1 MKPDII
7 RLTEGQLNGTIQQPD
22 FSIQVFS
29 YIFDRVLYYAR
40 EVQGSGPVFREHYF
54 LCHGSGTYGGP
65 AHRAHDHQLHTG
77 ADGLLRG

>member
-22 FSIQVFS
+22 FSIQVLS
-29 YIFDRVLYYAR
+29 YIFDRVFYYAR

-54 LCHGSGTYGGP
+54 LCHGSRANGRT
-65 AHRAHDHQLHTG
+65 AHRTHDRQLYIRT
-77 ADGLLRG
+77 DGLLR